1 MKFKLEYALTVFL
14 TISSPSAFARD
25 LSLDEAIEMALT
37 NNTEL
42 RMTQKSEDRA
52 EALLR
57 EQKANKRVKVT
68 ASGSSR
74 VGKSTNSAR
83 SMSMGLGFTATY
95 NIYDGGKHNANLESR
110 EIGVRSAVLTT
121 QRQREKLKL
130 DVIKAYYNAVAA
142 RETRAVRL
150 ETVNKYKAHLKNTGD
165 LYGAGSKAKID
176 MIRADV
182 ELTNAEENLI
192 KAENS
197 YEIALTNLRNY
208 INIDRNENLSLT
220 DSFSYSPFKTQMSDC
235 LSAAFQNRKDLMVA
249 RYNLDQKE
257 LAVKSAKAA
266 YLPTIEASAGVD
278 AINATFEPDTSHNS
292 GWDAGL
298 SARWS
303 VLDGGLI
310 KAQID
315 NAIAERDEAKLNLEK
330 QEEAVDLSL
339 RQAYMN
345 MREAEERLATTRTNV
360 KKAEEESFIEFEK
373 YRAGAGT
380 MLEVVDAEEALTRA
394 KLNLILAESD
404 YVKYQAEVENAMG
417 IGLTD
422 SEQIAA
428 RNMEMTIKEPK
439 VPKEEKVIRKG
450 MRE

>member
-1 MKFKLEYALTVFL
+1 MRYGLKAATLVALLFAT
-14 TISSPSAFARD
+14 SPAAFAQN
-25 LSLDEAIEMALT
+25 LSLGEAIEMALT
-37 NNTEL
+37 RNTDL
-42 RMTQKSEDRA
+42 RITQKGEDKA

-57 EQKANKRVKVT
+57 QEKAGKRVKVSAGT
-68 ASGSSR
+68 TPR
-74 VGKSTNSAR
+74 IGKNTDSAR
-83 SMSMGLGFTATY
+83 SLSMGLGFTATY
-95 NIYDGGKHNANLESR
+95 NIYDGGKHNVNMESR

-130 DVIKAYYNAVAA
+130 DVTKAYYDAVAA
-142 RETRAVRL
+142 NETKTVRL
-150 ETVNKYKAHLKNTGD
+150 ETVNKYKAHLKQTSD

-192 KAENS
+192 KAANS

-208 INIDRNENLSLT
+208 INIDRNELLTLT
-220 DSFSYSPFKTQMSDC
+220 DKFSLDPFNTQMSDC
-235 LSAAFQNRKDLMVA
+235 ISAAFQNRKDLMTA

-257 LAVKSAKAA
+257 LAVKAAKAA
-266 YLPTIEASAGVD
+266 YQPTLDASVGVNP
-278 AINATFEPDTSHNS
+278 INATFEPNSSHNS
-292 GWDAGL
+292 GWDASL
-298 SARWS
+298 SAKWS

-310 KAQID
+310 KAQVD

-330 QEEAVDLSL
+330 QEEAVDLAV

-345 MREAEERLATTRTNV
+345 MREAEERLKTNRSNV
-360 KKAEEESFIEFEK
+360 TKAEEESYIEFEK

-380 MLEVVDAEEALTRA
+380 MLEVIDAEESLTRA

-404 YVKYQAEVENAMG
+404 YAKYCAEIENAMG

-422 SEQIAA
+422 SEQMAA
-428 RNMEMTIKEPK
+428 RNMDMSVKETK
-439 VPKEEKVIRKG
+439 VPAEEKIVRK
-450 MRE
+450 

>member
-1 MKFKLEYALTVFL
+1 MKFKIQCALVALL
-14 TISSPSAFARD
+14 TISSPLASARD
-25 LSLDEAIEMALT
+25 LSLDEAIAMALT

-42 RMTQKSEDRA
+42 RITQKGEDKA
-52 EALLR
+52 EASLR

-68 ASGSSR
+68 AGMSPR
-74 VGKSTNSAR
+74 IGKSTDSAR

-95 NIYDGGKHNANLESR
+95 NIYDGGKHNLNLESK

-130 DVIKAYYNAVAA
+130 DVIKAYYDAIEA
-142 RETRAVRL
+142 RETKAVRL
-150 ETVNKYKAHLKNTGD
+150 ETVNKYKAHLKDTSD

-176 MIRADV
+176 LLRADV

-192 KAENS
+192 TAANS

-208 INIDRNENLSLT
+208 INIDRNEPLNLT
-220 DSFSYSPFKTQMSDC
+220 DKFVVTPFKTQMSDC
-235 LSAAFQNRKDLMVA
+235 LTAAFQNRKDLMVA

-266 YLPTIEASAGVD
+266 YLPTLDASVGVD
-278 AINATFEPDTSHNS
+278 PINATFEPDSKRTSS
-292 GWDAGL
+292 WDASL
-298 SARWS
+298 SAKWT

-310 KAQID
+310 KAQVD

-330 QEEAVDLSL
+330 QEEAVDLAL

-345 MREAEERLATTRTNV
+345 MREAEERLATTKTNV

-394 KLNLILAESD
+394 KLNLILAEAD

-422 SEQIAA
+422 EEQIAA
-428 RNMEMTIKEPK
+428 RNMEMNIKETK
-439 VPKEEKVIRKG
+439 VPKEEKVVRKG